1 MALPD
6 KHPSDIKSKIY
17 NNMGGTGLEALT
29 GATDFIKKIEDAFK
43 PQKEVTTFEVHE
55 QFFKTTSKK
64 SIDCSAFFQD
74 FSLTTVEKIA
84 SSLKKLPTRTR
95 PTLKMKK
102 SCVLGHLKMK
112 NVILSILEIIFQ

>member
-29 GATDFIKKIEDAFK
+29 GATDFIRKIEDAFK
-43 PQKEVTTFEVHE
+43 PQKEVRTFEVYE

-64 SIDCSAFFQD
+64 SIDCSAFFRI
-74 FSLTTVEKIA
+74 FHLLR
-84 SSLKKLPTRTR
+84 LKKLP
-95 PTLKMKK
+95 
-102 SCVLGHLKMK
+102 VL
-112 NVILSILEIIFQ
+112 